1 MEPTCH
7 ACGSTAH
14 AKRDCP
20 NKNKMCDLCGKVG
33 HLKFKCRGAQNAVGF
48 QGGGFQG
55 GGGGAAD
62 GCWTCGGFGHREFP
76 V

>member
-33 HLKFKCRGAQNAVGF
+33 HLKFKCRISQNTMAL
-48 QGGGFQG
+48 QG
-55 GGGGAAD
+55 GGGGGGGAD
-62 GCWTCGGFGHREFP
+62 GCWTCGEFGHRKLAI
-76 V
+76 